1 MKYITIKSQAQS
13 SFIEKRS
20 EFIGHISPVKTNEDA
35 INFINHVKENN
46 RKAKHNAYAYILRN
60 GNVSRYSDDGEPQG
74 TAGIPVLDV
83 LQKNNLTDVCCVVTR
98 YFGGILL
105 GGGGLVRAYSHST
118 ALAIEVAQ
126 ILNMYK
132 CSELIITLPYE
143 IYGKISFIL
152 SDYDIKQL
160 NTDYSDI
167 VTITVRVKSEMEK
180 LFCDKLYDV
189 SFGKIRI
196 NKTTELY
203 DDFIK

>member
-46 RKAKHNAYAYILRN
+46 RKAKHNVYAYILRD

-118 ALAIEVAQ
+118 ALAIEAAQ

-189 SFGKIRI
+189 SFGKIKI